1 MRTRHVTRGDIAHHH
16 PHVQRTRSGTWRW
29 QCACGG
35 ASCRT
40 DVVRLSWREAVIGAL
55 HHATCLAA

>member
-1 MRTRHVTRGDIAHHH
+1 MDTRHTGRGDTAHHH
-16 PHVQRTRSGTWRW
+16 PHVHRLDGGPWRW
-29 QCACGG
+29 QCDCGG

-40 DVVRLSWREAVIGAL
+40 VAARLSWREAVIGAL